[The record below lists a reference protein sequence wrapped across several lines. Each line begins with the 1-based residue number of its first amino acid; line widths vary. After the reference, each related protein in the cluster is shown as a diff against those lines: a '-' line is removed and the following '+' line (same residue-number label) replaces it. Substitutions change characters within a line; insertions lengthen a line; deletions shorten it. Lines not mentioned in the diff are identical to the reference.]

1 MAVGGYRNE
10 VCCMV
15 SAECPRSFDLH
26 VGTDS
31 LLCLRTK
38 RSGAPLIG
46 MSVCGLRRQ
55 VCATEAL
62 ILLWTYESVR
72 HRPRNEAKA
81 AGQMQTRISRLT
93 FHGSWKQADNHAG
106 WLRIVRRRRRSMS
119 DRILAR
125 IIHEGS
131 LRTRA
136 DAKRDG
142 HSEAGDWLCRLRQC
156 QSPTYSC
163 SMSKG

>member
-1 MAVGGYRNE
+1 MHTAEWYSVAVGGCRNE

-15 SAECPRSFDLH
+15 SAECPRSFDPH

-72 HRPRNEAKA
+72 HRLRNEAKA

-131 LRTRA
+131 RERVQTR
-136 DAKRDG
+136 
-142 HSEAGDWLCRLRQC
+142 SETGTRRLGTG
-156 QSPTYSC
+156 SAV
-163 SMSKG
+163 